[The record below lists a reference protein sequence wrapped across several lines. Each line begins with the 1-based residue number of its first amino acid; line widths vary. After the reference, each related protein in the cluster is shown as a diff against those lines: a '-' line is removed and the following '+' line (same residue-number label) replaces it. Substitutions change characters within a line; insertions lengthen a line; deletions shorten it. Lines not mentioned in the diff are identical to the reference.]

1 MSELT
6 MKQLEQ
12 DTKIKYR
19 YIVWVGCVDDY
30 YVNYN
35 EAKKDYDKWIDQGY
49 DEVVIE
55 EIEN

>member
-1 MSELT
+1 MT
-6 MKQLEQ
+6 Y
-12 DTKIKYR
+12 T
-19 YIVWVGCVDDY
+19 YIVWVGGVDDY

-55 EIEN
+55 EIENCQ